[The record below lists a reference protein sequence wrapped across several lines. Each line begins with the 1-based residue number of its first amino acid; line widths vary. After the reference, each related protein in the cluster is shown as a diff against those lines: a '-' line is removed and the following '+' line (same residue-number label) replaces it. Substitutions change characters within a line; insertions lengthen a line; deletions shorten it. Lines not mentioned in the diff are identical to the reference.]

1 MKKTIVNLGLML
13 VAFAIGITINNACA
27 GSLEN
32 MSDSELRS
40 LVVKMQQDIKALQS
54 EVSDL
59 KSQLAKLSSSGGS
72 GSGFGTYG
80 FVVDGLHF
88 NPSGNVDDI
97 LDYTVQKSE
106 TKYDNSPQNNIIQ
119 EFEHHHV
126 RDSKGRVIQT
136 GYDIY
141 TTRNGERIKTSSTIG
156 TTTYSEKMTVSTSEV
171 QGDGYTTKTEITNHY
186 K

>member
-59 KSQLAKLSSSGGS
+59 KSQLAKLSSFGGS
-72 GSGFGTYG
+72 GSGIGQYG
-80 FVVDGLHF
+80 FVVDGIHF
-88 NPSGNVDDI
+88 NPNGMADDKI
-97 LDYTVQKSE
+97 DYYTYKTDVS
-106 TKYDNSPQNNIIQ
+106 YDSMPQNNSSS
-119 EFEHHHV
+119 EYEYHYS
-126 RDSKGRVIQT
+126 RDSKGRVI
-136 GYDIY
+136 GASYDTY
-141 TTRNGERIKTSSTIG
+141 TTTNGNKVKTGSYKTTLSYQTKMRKEVTETTNNG
-156 TTTYSEKMTVSTSEV
+156 TTIRSEV
-171 QGDGYTTKTEITNHY
+171 IYHFQ
-186 K
+186 

>member
-59 KSQLAKLSSSGGS
+59 KSQLAKLSTSGGS
-72 GSGFGTYG
+72 GSAGGQYG
-80 FVVDGLHF
+80 FVVDGLRF
-88 NPSGNVDDI
+88 NPNGMVDDI
-97 LDYTVQKSE
+97 IDHYVQKIE
-106 TKYDNSPQNNIIQ
+106 TSYDNASQNNTIQ
-119 EFEHHHV
+119 ELEYRYV
-126 RDSKGRVIQT
+126 RDSKGRVIQNI
-136 GYDIY
+136 YDVY
-141 TTRNGERIKTSSTIG
+141 LTSNGKRTKTSSHTSNV
-156 TTTYSEKMTVSTSEV
+156 TFSEKMSKTTSETK
-171 QGDGYTTKTEITNHY
+171 GDGYTSQTELTY
-186 K
+186 YFK